1 MNIKLQSGAPLKQK
15 TACLVIGAC
24 EKGFADPL
32 LKELDDQLGGLIRQA
47 LRSGEFTG
55 KPGEHLLFHPAGQL
69 PAERVLLVGLG
80 PRDKVTLDRLRQA
93 AGVAMQQTLAKK
105 ASTVTFALPLIPV
118 KGSASTARLAAV
130 AEGLLLADYRFDR
143 YLGKAA
149 KETVQRP
156 KTATLL
162 LAKASE
168 KTAGELA
175 LAAAQKLVRAVHL
188 ARDLVNAPGNLK
200 SPEYL
205 ADQARAVAAE
215 SGLACTVLGRDEL
228 VREGFGALLGVA
240 QGSLRPP
247 CMIILEHRGGSKDE
261 QPVVLV
267 GKGVVFDA
275 GGLSLKPA
283 EKMDEMKMDM
293 AGGAAVI
300 GTLQAAALLQLPL
313 NLIGI
318 IPAVENLPSG
328 SAYRPGDILTSLS
341 GQTIEV
347 LNTDAE
353 GRLILAD
360 ALTYAKRFKPK
371 LVVDLATLTGACI
384 IALGHQATAVLGND
398 QPLIEGLRA
407 AGEACGERLW
417 QLPLWDDYDQQIK
430 SEVADMKNTG
440 GRPAGTITA
449 AAFLKKFAGDFRWA
463 HLDIAG
469 TAWLDQG
476 RPCIPKGGSGVGVRL
491 LITFLQSLTNEH
503 RKD

>member
-1 MNIKLQSGAPLKQK
+1 MNIKLQAGSPLKQK
-15 TACLVIGAC
+15 TACLVLGAC
-24 EKGFADPL
+24 EKGFSDPL
-32 LKELDDQLGGLIRQA
+32 LKELDDQLGGLLRQA
-47 LRSGEFTG
+47 RSSGEFTG
-55 KPGEHLLFHPAGQL
+55 KPGEQILFQPVGRL

-80 PRDKVTLDRLRQA
+80 PRKALTLDRLRQA
-93 AGVAMQQTLAKK
+93 AGSAMQLVMTKK
-105 ASTVTFALPLIPV
+105 AASVTLALPLISI
-118 KGSASTARLAAV
+118 KGSTQAASLAAV
-130 AEGLLLADYRFDR
+130 AEGLQLAGYRYDR
-143 YLGKAA
+143 YLGKTA
-149 KETVQRP
+149 KEAMTLP
-156 KTATLL
+156 KTVGLL
-162 LAKASE
+162 LAKTGDRA
-168 KTAGELA
+168 TGEIA

-205 ADQARAVAAE
+205 ADQARAAAAE

-228 VREGFGALLGVA
+228 AREGCGALLGVA
-240 QGSLRPP
+240 QGSLREP
-247 CMIILEHRGGSKDE
+247 CMIVLEHRGGARGE
-261 QPVVLV
+261 PPVVLV

-275 GGLSLKPA
+275 GGISLKPA

-300 GTLQAAALLQLPL
+300 GTLLAAALLQLPV

-318 IPAVENLPSG
+318 VPAVENMPSG

-360 ALTYAKRFKPK
+360 ALTYAKRFEPR

-398 QPLIEGLRA
+398 EKLIEALRA

-430 SEVADMKNTG
+430 SDVADMKNTG

-469 TAWLDQG
+469 TAWLDTA
-476 RPCIPKGGSGVGVRL
+476 RPCIPKGGTGVGVRL
-491 LITFLQSLTNEH
+491 LVTFLQALANKGGTI
-503 RKD
+503 